1 MVTGAYAGNAASRHQ
16 IRGRLRRLGQKR
28 KAGQGS
34 AFPWI
39 SLQKFFTNAVAMALS
54 PSRTRLKSSQSK
66 AIMICATYALGV
78 QEVRFVTVCMENLGL
93 KHAVR
98 SIITLKQRERFLR
111 LVLLKI

>member
-1 MVTGAYAGNAASRHQ
+1 
-16 IRGRLRRLGQKR
+16 
-28 KAGQGS
+28 
-34 AFPWI
+34 
-39 SLQKFFTNAVAMALS
+39 
-54 PSRTRLKSSQSK
+54 
-66 AIMICATYALGV
+66 MICATYALGV